1 MLQNLK
7 RNSEMT
13 ILGDITKK
21 RAMTRRGDMTNDQ
34 TGRHDEKKA
43 PKPIPR
49 SLRIASQA

>member
-1 MLQNLK
+1 MLQNLN

-13 ILGDITKK
+13 RLGDIRKM
-21 RAMTRRGDMTNDQ
+21 REMTRRGDTTNDQ